1 MPREKIVRH
10 VEREFHRYT
19 EDEWT
24 LLKNLRIRTIKIL
37 RILKQAGI
45 RAFVHGSVARGDISD
60 SSDIDIH
67 IPVQIPSYKLDL
79 IDDLQF
85 TDHRIM
91 MGTPNSTI
99 RAVLSLQDDT
109 NISFPLCPPTERE
122 DEFYRFSGYLYLKD
136 LNLNRRI
143 AGVTKK
149 LLLIEPEEE
158 GYWFSSIIANR
169 KKAIQIL
176 SLSQRMIDERIRV
189 LSRRDKI
196 GRTGLFLDYSLS
208 PVENFEQALKSLAD
222 RNVIVRRMLKRK

>member
-10 VEREFHRYT
+10 VGREFHRYS
-19 EDEWT
+19 EDEWN
-24 LLKNLRIRTIKIL
+24 LLKNLRITTIEILKIL
-37 RILKQAGI
+37 EYTGI
-45 RAFVHGSVARGDISD
+45 KAFVHGSVARGDISD
-60 SSDIDIH
+60 TSDIDIH
-67 IPVQIPSYKLDL
+67 IPVQVPSYKLDL

-99 RAVLSLQDDT
+99 RAVLSLQDDI
-109 NISFPLCPPTERE
+109 NISFPLCAPNERE

-136 LNLNRRI
+136 LHLNRRKV
-143 AGVTKK
+143 GVTKK

-158 GYWFSSIIANR
+158 GYWFSSISANK

-208 PVENFEQALKSLAD
+208 SNENFEQALKSIAD
-222 RNVIVRRMLKRK
+222 RNVIVRRLLKRR